1 MNGLK
6 KNNSGF
12 ALIEVMIALFLFAV
26 FMAVFAT
33 TQGYNVSD
41 SFNMKEEMVLAELC
55 KNELNKIILEPPKS
69 FGPSLFI
76 GPGDTRPIENAPNYN
91 RTIKYKEFFIPDF
104 NKLQGMGTNE
114 GSSGYE
120 AKIYQEVKTNL
131 LKMIYQVEVTVTNKE
146 TGFKYTLST
155 FIPDN
160 NASVQ
165 LMGF

>member
-12 ALIEVMIALFLFAV
+12 ALIEVMVALFLFAV

-41 SFNMKEEMVLAELC
+41 SFNMKEELVMSELC
-55 KNELNKIILEPPKS
+55 KNELNQIILEPPKS
-69 FGPSLFI
+69 FGPGLFI
-76 GPGDTRPIENAPNYN
+76 GPGDTKPIDGFPNYN

-104 NKLQGMGTNE
+104 NKVQGLGADQA
-114 GSSGYE
+114 SSGYE

-131 LKMIYQVEVTVTNKE
+131 QKMLYQVEVTVTNKD
-146 TGFKYTLST
+146 TGLNFTLST
-155 FIPDN
+155 FIQDTQ
-160 NASVQ
+160 ARVQ
-165 LMGF
+165 FMGF

>member
-6 KNNSGF
+6 KNSSGF

-33 TQGYNVSD
+33 TQGYNLSD
-41 SFNMKEEMVLAELC
+41 SFNMKEELIMTELA
-55 KNELNKIILEPPKS
+55 KNEINKILLDPPKTITP
-69 FGPSLFI
+69 GLFL
-76 GPGDTRPIENAPNYN
+76 GQGDTKTVEGNEAYE

-104 NKLQGMGTNE
+104 NKLQGVESGQS
-114 GSSGYE
+114 SSGYE

-131 LKMIYQVEVTVTNKE
+131 EKLLYQVEVTVKNKN

-155 FIPDN
+155 FLLN
-160 NASVQ
+160 GSAKVQ

>member
-41 SFNMKEEMVLAELC
+41 SFNMKEEMVLSELC
-55 KNELNKIILEPPKS
+55 KNELNKIILEPPKA
-69 FGPSLFI
+69 FGPALFV
-76 GPGDTRPIENAPNYN
+76 GQGDTRPIEGNENYN
-91 RTIKYKEFFIPDF
+91 RTIKYKEFFLPDF
-104 NKLQGMGTNE
+104 GKLQGLEPGQS
-114 GSSGYE
+114 SSGYE
-120 AKIYQEVKTNL
+120 AKIYQEVKNNL
-131 LKMIYQVEVTVTNKE
+131 QKMIYQVEVTVTNKE
-146 TGFKYTLST
+146 TGFSYSLST
-155 FIPDN
+155 FIQDSQ
-160 NASVQ
+160 ASVQ

>member
-41 SFNMKEEMVLAELC
+41 SFNMKEELVLSELC
-55 KNELNKIILEPPKS
+55 KNELNKIVLEPPKT

-76 GPGDTRPIENAPNYN
+76 GPGDTRPIEGNENYN
-91 RTIKYKEFFIPDF
+91 RTIKYKEFFLPDF
-104 NKLQGMGTNE
+104 NKLQGMESGQA
-114 GSSGYE
+114 SSGYE

-131 LKMIYQVEVTVTNKE
+131 QKMIYQVEVTVTNKE
-146 TGFKYTLST
+146 TGFSYTLST
-155 FIPDN
+155 FIQDA
-160 NASVQ
+160 NATVQ